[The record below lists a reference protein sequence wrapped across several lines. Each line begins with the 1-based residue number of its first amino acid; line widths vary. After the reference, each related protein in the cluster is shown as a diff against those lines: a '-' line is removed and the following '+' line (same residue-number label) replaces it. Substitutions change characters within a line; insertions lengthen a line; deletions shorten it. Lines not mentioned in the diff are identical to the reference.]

1 MVGAELGLEAVGRV
15 TERRRHHARIGDDE
29 VKRLVARR
37 QRGGTGTDTRE
48 RGEVELDQLE
58 RPAPD
63 LGISTDLGRG
73 AFGLREVAGGA
84 HDPGAA
90 PGEGPGRLDPQA
102 GRHAGH
108 QHAHLAQVRAFK
120 DLVGRGRRIESP
132 AHDRLVSVR
141 SQGPT
146 ERSAHADTTHCRRR
160 TDRSQSVSGGLLRFN
175 IRRRPPLIKGSSRW
189 GGKIDR
195 DPTRPLRADAR
206 RNRGRLIDAA
216 KAMFS
221 EGGAETSLEAIAR
234 AAGVGIGTLYR
245 HFPTRDAL
253 IEAVYRTETQHLAQA
268 APRFSE
274 TLPPVEALRAW
285 LRLFVDHIA
294 TKQVMSPVL
303 ASMVAGPSELY
314 AESGAQVKAA
324 IASLVDRAVASGDI
338 RLDIDPLDLLRALA
352 GVAGISS
359 APGWEESAKRLVD
372 ILIAGVRIPP
382 AD

>member
-1 MVGAELGLEAVGRV
+1 M
-15 TERRRHHARIGDDE
+15 
-29 VKRLVARR
+29 
-37 QRGGTGTDTRE
+37 GGED
-48 RGEVELDQLE
+48 
-58 RPAPD
+58 RP
-63 LGISTDLGRG
+63 
-73 AFGLREVAGGA
+73 
-84 HDPGAA
+84 
-90 PGEGPGRLDPQA
+90 
-102 GRHAGH
+102 
-108 QHAHLAQVRAFK
+108 
-120 DLVGRGRRIESP
+120 
-132 AHDRLVSVR
+132 
-141 SQGPT
+141 
-146 ERSAHADTTHCRRR
+146 
-160 TDRSQSVSGGLLRFN
+160 
-175 IRRRPPLIKGSSRW
+175 
-189 GGKIDR
+189 
-195 DPTRPLRADAR
+195 DPTRPPRADAR

-245 HFPTRDAL
+245 HFPTRDTL
-253 IEAVYRTETQHLAQA
+253 IEAVYRTETQHLARA

-324 IASLVDRAVASGDI
+324 IASLVDRAVASGEI